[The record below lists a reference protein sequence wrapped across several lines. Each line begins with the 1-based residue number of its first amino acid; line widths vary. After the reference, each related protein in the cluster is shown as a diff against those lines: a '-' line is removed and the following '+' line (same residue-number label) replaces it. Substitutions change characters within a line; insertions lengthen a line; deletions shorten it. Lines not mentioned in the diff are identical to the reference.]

1 MRLSQLISASNAANI
16 KTPKRTHSILIY
28 GMPKVGKTELAATI
42 ARLNAVENIYWF
54 DLENGA
60 DTILDMYRR
69 GRLTEQHLDKITLI
83 KVPDT
88 RENPTGMETLLKAI
102 ATRSPVTICE
112 EHGKVACPVCIKA
125 KAEVIEFCHS
135 KLTHRDVIVID
146 SMSQAG
152 VSALNMAMLG
162 KAQDAKAEW
171 DHYGMQG
178 RFLSD
183 LLTVIQAAQYTN
195 FICITHVQVLEDESG
210 KDVYSPMC
218 GTKTFSA
225 GVAKYFGSIIYAEMK
240 MKKHKAGS
248 STQYNA
254 MTQAGSRIG
263 IVLEKEDEL
272 DLSIALPKAGLF
284 LEHDNQSSE
293 KSDSSKEVLQSESD
307 RKESEVVLTNSS
319 TDVEN
324 KPPVKRFGSKQ

>member
-1 MRLSQLISASNAANI
+1 MKLSQLISASNAAGI
-16 KTPKRTHSILIY
+16 KAPKRTHSMLVY

-42 ARLNAVENIYWF
+42 AKLNAVDNVYWF

-69 GRLTEQHLDKITLI
+69 GRLTLEQLDKITLI

-88 RENPTGMETLLKAI
+88 RENPTGMETLLRAI
-102 ATRSPVTICE
+102 ATRNPVKICE
-112 EHGKVACPVCIKA
+112 EHGKVACPQCA
-125 KAEVIEFCHS
+125 KDGSPVIDFCHS
-135 KLTHRDVIVID
+135 KLTDRDVIVID
-146 SMSQAG
+146 SLSQAG
-152 VSALNMAMLG
+152 VSALNMAMIG
-162 KAQDAKAEW
+162 KAQEAKAEW

-195 FICITHVQVLEDESG
+195 FICITHVQVLEDDAG

-248 STQYNA
+248 STSYNA

-284 LEHDNQSSE
+284 TQSSGADTE
-293 KSDSSKEVLQSESD
+293 AVSTDAQAVQSTAV
-307 RKESEVVLTNSS
+307 RQESEVVEKNSS
-319 TDVEN
+319 TVVEN
-324 KPPVKRFGSKQ
+324 RPKRFGK

>member
-1 MRLSQLISASNAANI
+1 MKLSQLISASNAAGI
-16 KTPKRTHSILIY
+16 KAPKRTHSMLVY

-42 ARLNAVENIYWF
+42 AKLDAVDNVYWF

-69 GRLTEQHLDKITLI
+69 GRLTLEQLDKITLI

-88 RENPTGMETLLKAI
+88 RENPTGMETLLRAI
-102 ATRSPVTICE
+102 ATRNPVKICE
-112 EHGKVACPVCIKA
+112 EHGKVACPQCTKDGSP
-125 KAEVIEFCHS
+125 VIDFCHS
-135 KLTHRDVIVID
+135 KLTDRDVIVID
-146 SMSQAG
+146 SLSQAG
-152 VSALNMAMLG
+152 VSALNMAMIG
-162 KAQDAKAEW
+162 KAQEAKAEW

-195 FICITHVQVLEDESG
+195 FICITHVQVLEDDAG

-248 STQYNA
+248 STSYNA

-284 LEHDNQSSE
+284 TQPSSNDSEAVPTSSE
-293 KSDSSKEVLQSESD
+293 AMASTAD
-307 RKESEVVLTNSS
+307 RKESEVVEKNSS
-319 TDVEN
+319 TVVEN
-324 KPPVKRFGSKQ
+324 KPKRFGK

>member
-1 MRLSQLISASNAANI
+1 MKLSQLISASNAAGI
-16 KTPKRTHSILIY
+16 KAPKRTHSMLVY

-42 ARLNAVENIYWF
+42 AKLNAVDNVYWF

-69 GRLTEQHLDKITLI
+69 GRLTLEQLDKITLI

-88 RENPTGMETLLKAI
+88 RENPTGMETLLRAI
-102 ATRSPVTICE
+102 ATRNPVKICE
-112 EHGKVACPVCIKA
+112 EHGKVACPQCTKDGSP
-125 KAEVIEFCHS
+125 VIDFCHS
-135 KLTHRDVIVID
+135 KLTDRDVIVID
-146 SMSQAG
+146 SLSQAG
-152 VSALNMAMLG
+152 VSALNMAMIG
-162 KAQDAKAEW
+162 KAQEAKAEW

-195 FICITHVQVLEDESG
+195 FICITHVQVLEDDAG

-248 STQYNA
+248 STSYNA

-284 LEHDNQSSE
+284 LEQNKGPE
-293 KSDSSKEVLQSESD
+293 ERIDSSSAVLSNEGREQSN
-307 RKESEVVLTNSS
+307 KVVEQNSS
-319 TDVEN
+319 TAVEN
-324 KPPVKRFGSKQ
+324 KPKRFGK

>member
-1 MRLSQLISASNAANI
+1 MKLSQLISASNAAGI
-16 KTPKRTHSILIY
+16 KAPKRTHSMLVY

-42 ARLNAVENIYWF
+42 AKLNAVDNVYWF

-69 GRLTEQHLDKITLI
+69 GRLTLEQLDKITLI

-88 RENPTGMETLLKAI
+88 RENPTGMETLLRAI
-102 ATRSPVTICE
+102 ATRNPVKICE
-112 EHGKVACPVCIKA
+112 EHGKVACPQCTKDGSP
-125 KAEVIEFCHS
+125 VIDFCHS
-135 KLTHRDVIVID
+135 KLTDRDVIVID
-146 SMSQAG
+146 SLSQAG
-152 VSALNMAMLG
+152 VSALNMAMIG
-162 KAQDAKAEW
+162 KAQEAKAEW

-195 FICITHVQVLEDESG
+195 FICITHVQVLEDDAG

-248 STQYNA
+248 STSYNA

-284 LEHDNQSSE
+284 IQRQSDDPETVSQVVQAMEDTTDRQEVKVVE
-293 KSDSSKEVLQSESD
+293 K
-307 RKESEVVLTNSS
+307 NSS
-319 TDVEN
+319 TVVEN
-324 KPPVKRFGSKQ
+324 KPKRFGK

>member
-1 MRLSQLISASNAANI
+1 MKLSQLISASNAAGI
-16 KTPKRTHSILIY
+16 KAPKRTHSMLVY

-42 ARLNAVENIYWF
+42 AKLNAVDNVYWF

-69 GRLTEQHLDKITLI
+69 GRLTLEQLDKITLI

-88 RENPTGMETLLKAI
+88 RENPTGMETLLRAI
-102 ATRSPVTICE
+102 ATRNPVKICE
-112 EHGKVACPVCIKA
+112 EHGKVACPQCTKDGSP
-125 KAEVIEFCHS
+125 VIDFCHS
-135 KLTHRDVIVID
+135 KLTDRDVIVID
-146 SMSQAG
+146 SLSQAG
-152 VSALNMAMLG
+152 VSALNMAMIG
-162 KAQDAKAEW
+162 KAQEAKAEW

-195 FICITHVQVLEDESG
+195 FICITHVQVLEDDAG

-248 STQYNA
+248 STSYNA

-284 LEHDNQSSE
+284 TQRQSNDPEAVSQVVQTME
-293 KSDSSKEVLQSESD
+293 DTTD
-307 RKESEVVLTNSS
+307 RKESEVVEKNSS
-319 TDVEN
+319 TVVEN
-324 KPPVKRFGSKQ
+324 RPKRFGK

>member
-1 MRLSQLISASNAANI
+1 MKLSQLISASNAASI
-16 KTPKRTHSILIY
+16 KAPKRTHSILIY

-42 ARLNAVENIYWF
+42 AKLDAVENIYWF

-69 GRLTEQHLDKITLI
+69 GRLTLEQLDKITLI

-88 RENPTGMETLLKAI
+88 REQPTGMETLLRAI
-102 ATRSPVTICE
+102 ATRNPVKICE
-112 EHGKVACPVCIKA
+112 EHGKVACPQCVKD
-125 KAEVIEFCHS
+125 KAELIEFNHS
-135 KLTHRDVIVID
+135 KLTDKDVIVVD
-146 SMSQAG
+146 SLSQAG

-195 FICITHVQVLEDESG
+195 FICITHVQVLEDDAG

-225 GVAKYFGSIIYAEMK
+225 GVAKYFGSIVYAEMK

-284 LEHDNQSSE
+284 LKQDTESTETSSSSDQVPSSE
-293 KSDSSKEVLQSESD
+293 ATKIEV
-307 RKESEVVLTNSS
+307 KVVAQNSS
-319 TDVEN
+319 TVVEN
-324 KPPVKRFGSKQ
+324 KPKRFGSK

>member
-1 MRLSQLISASNAANI
+1 MKLSQLISASNAAGI
-16 KTPKRTHSILIY
+16 KAPKRTHSMLVY

-42 ARLNAVENIYWF
+42 AKLDAVDNIYWF

-69 GRLTEQHLDKITLI
+69 GRLTLEQLDKITLI

-88 RENPTGMETLLKAI
+88 RENPTGMETLLRAI
-102 ATRSPVTICE
+102 ATRNPVKICE
-112 EHGKVACPVCIKA
+112 EHGKVACPQCTKDGSP
-125 KAEVIEFCHS
+125 VIDFCHS
-135 KLTHRDVIVID
+135 RLTDRDVIVID
-146 SMSQAG
+146 SLSQAG
-152 VSALNMAMLG
+152 VSALNMAMIG
-162 KAQDAKAEW
+162 KAQEAKAEW

-195 FICITHVQVLEDESG
+195 FICITHVQVLEDDAG

-248 STQYNA
+248 STSYNA

-284 LEHDNQSSE
+284 TQPSSN
-293 KSDSSKEVLQSESD
+293 DSEAVSTDAQAMAGTAD
-307 RKESEVVLTNSS
+307 RKDSEVVEKNSS
-319 TDVEN
+319 TVVEN
-324 KPPVKRFGSKQ
+324 KPKRFGK

>member
-1 MRLSQLISASNAANI
+1 MKLSQLISASNAAGI
-16 KTPKRTHSILIY
+16 KAPKRTHSMLVY

-42 ARLNAVENIYWF
+42 AKLNAVDNVYWF

-69 GRLTEQHLDKITLI
+69 GRLTLEQLDKITLI

-88 RENPTGMETLLKAI
+88 RENPTGMETLLRAI
-102 ATRSPVTICE
+102 ATRNPVKICE
-112 EHGKVACPVCIKA
+112 EHGKVACPQCTKDGSP
-125 KAEVIEFCHS
+125 VIDFCHS
-135 KLTHRDVIVID
+135 KLTDRDVIVID
-146 SMSQAG
+146 SLSQAG
-152 VSALNMAMLG
+152 VSALNMAMIG
-162 KAQDAKAEW
+162 KAQEAKAEW

-195 FICITHVQVLEDESG
+195 FICITHVQVLEDDAG

-248 STQYNA
+248 STSYNA

-284 LEHDNQSSE
+284 TQPSSN
-293 KSDSSKEVLQSESD
+293 DSEAVSTPSEAMAGTAG
-307 RKESEVVLTNSS
+307 RKESEVVEKNSS
-319 TDVEN
+319 TVVEN
-324 KPPVKRFGSKQ
+324 RPKRFGK

>member
-1 MRLSQLISASNAANI
+1 MKLSQLISASNAAGI
-16 KTPKRTHSILIY
+16 APPKRTHSILEY

-42 ARLNAVENIYWF
+42 AKLDAIDNVYWF

-60 DTILDMYRR
+60 DTILDMHRR
-69 GRLTEQHLDKITLI
+69 GRLTLEQLDKITLI
-83 KVPDT
+83 KIPDT
-88 RENPTGMETLLKAI
+88 REVPTGMETLLKAI
-102 ATRSPVTICE
+102 ATRNPVKICE
-112 EHGKVACPVCIKA
+112 EHGKVACPECLKN
-125 KAEVIEFCHS
+125 KAEMIDFCHS

-146 SMSQAG
+146 SLSQAG

-171 DHYGMQG
+171 DHYGLQG

-195 FICITHVQVLEDESG
+195 FICITHVQVLEDDAG
-210 KDVYSPMC
+210 KDVYSPLC
-218 GTKTFSA
+218 GTKSFST
-225 GVAKYFGSIIYAEMK
+225 GVAKYFGSVIYVEMK

-248 STQYNA
+248 STNYNA

-284 LEHDNQSSE
+284 LKQDTESTTKGSS
-293 KSDSSKEVLQSESD
+293 SQTVL
-307 RKESEVVLTNSS
+307 ESEATGSEAEVVEQNSS
-319 TDVEN
+319 TVVEN
-324 KPPVKRFGSKQ
+324 KPVRRFGTKQ

>member
-1 MRLSQLISASNAANI
+1 MKLSQLISASNAAGI
-16 KTPKRTHSILIY
+16 KAPKRTHSMLVY

-42 ARLNAVENIYWF
+42 AKLNAVDNVYWF

-69 GRLTEQHLDKITLI
+69 GRLTLEQLDKITLI

-88 RENPTGMETLLKAI
+88 RENPTGMETLLRAI
-102 ATRSPVTICE
+102 ATRNPVKICE
-112 EHGKVACPVCIKA
+112 EHGKVACPQCTKDGSP
-125 KAEVIEFCHS
+125 VIDFCHS
-135 KLTHRDVIVID
+135 KLTDRDVIVID
-146 SMSQAG
+146 SLSQAG
-152 VSALNMAMLG
+152 VSALNMAMIG
-162 KAQDAKAEW
+162 KAQEAKAEW

-195 FICITHVQVLEDESG
+195 FICITHVQVLEDDAG

-248 STQYNA
+248 STSYNA

-284 LEHDNQSSE
+284 TQPSSNDSEAVSTSSE
-293 KSDSSKEVLQSESD
+293 TLASTADWQD
-307 RKESEVVLTNSS
+307 TEVVEKNSS
-319 TDVEN
+319 TVVEN
-324 KPPVKRFGSKQ
+324 RPKRFGK